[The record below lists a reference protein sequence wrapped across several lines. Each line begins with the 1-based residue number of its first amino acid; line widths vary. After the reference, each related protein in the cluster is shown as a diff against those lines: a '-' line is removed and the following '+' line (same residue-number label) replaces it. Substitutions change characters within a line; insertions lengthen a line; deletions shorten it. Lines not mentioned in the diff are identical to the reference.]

1 MLEHVV
7 VTVPCNIGTCIPRF
21 SCYLVWRQREAVAVT
36 TVPGLSPRL
45 ECRQEGKN
53 ASLLF
58 KHIFMSAYIPAVT
71 SALLSLI
78 SISNCLSITLSR
90 HGPSRRD
97 AAAGETT
104 LHSPQVYLGVV
115 NKPCGKLPTQL
126 KSRLWRELGWVTI
139 FCRWTP
145 IKRPSLTNQMRF
157 VRHL

>member
-1 MLEHVV
+1 M
-7 VTVPCNIGTCIPRF
+7 VTFPCNIGTCIPRF
-21 SCYLVWRQREAVAVT
+21 SCDLVWRQREAVAVT
-36 TVPGLSPRL
+36 AVPGLSPRL
-45 ECRQEGKN
+45 ECRREGKN

-78 SISNCLSITLSR
+78 SISNSLSITLSR

-104 LHSPQVYLGVV
+104 LHLSQVYLGVV
-115 NKPCGKLPTQL
+115 RNLFSNKPCGKLPIQL

-145 IKRPSLTNQMRF
+145 IKGPSLTNQIRF
-157 VRHL
+157 VGYL